1 MADEA
6 EKRVA
11 GYYTS
16 VGWEE
21 DGDVTGDARR
31 WEDLRDC
38 ARDYVSACRLRLLDH
53 IPPRGDRILDMA
65 SGPIQYPE
73 YLRFS
78 EGYDKRY
85 CVDLSERALARAKE
99 RIGEHGVFLHGSILD
114 LELEEDFFDCVIS
127 LHTIYHI
134 GKEHQEAVVRKLLRS
149 VRPGRPVIVVYSNPD
164 SFMVLARDRWRR
176 LRWRRG
182 EAGGEK
188 AAGSGAGE
196 PPQEGIR
203 PGDPYFFAYP
213 ISWWGRFGD
222 VAEVSVFPWRAFS
235 ATAQKRLF
243 PGNALGRGLFWV
255 LDRLERRFPRFFA
268 RHFQYPMFVLTKR

>member
-1 MADEA
+1 MVDKA
-6 EKRVA
+6 EERVS
-11 GYYTS
+11 GFYTTL
-16 VGWEE
+16 GWEE
-21 DGDVTGDARR
+21 DGNVTEDARR

-53 IPPRGDRILDMA
+53 IPPQGERILDMA

-78 EGYDKRY
+78 EGYAKRY
-85 CVDLSERALARAKE
+85 CVDLSEKALSRAKE
-99 RIGEHGVFLHGSILD
+99 RIGDHGVFLHGSILE
-114 LELEEDFFDCVIS
+114 LEIEEDFFDCVIS

-164 SFMVLARDRWRR
+164 SFMVVAREWWRR
-176 LRWRRG
+176 LRTRRRD
-182 EAGGEK
+182 EAAAGPAGSDGGESPRE
-188 AAGSGAGE
+188 GS
-196 PPQEGIR
+196 R

-213 ISWWGRFGD
+213 ISWWDRFAD
-222 VAEVSVFPWRAFS
+222 VAEVRAFPWRAFS

-243 PGNALGRGLFWV
+243 PDNALGRSLF
-255 LDRLERRFPRFFA
+255 RLLGRMEKRFPRFFV